1 MGQTNRSY
9 LPFTVSAML
18 MWLIL
23 YFIFPYYRYY
33 IDPDGTSYLTISQRY
48 ADGDIQTAINGL
60 WSPWACWLTAL
71 FIKAGL
77 QAVPASVVVNAL
89 GATGFLWVSDALFD
103 RFQLSSRSRWAYC
116 LTLVVFLCYA
126 IFWQSFDD
134 LWGCFFMLA
143 VLRIMLVEGFVQ
155 RPALWVGIGAVGA
168 LAFFAKAYSLPYFLL
183 VVTVSV
189 FFLAGKN
196 KRQWF
201 KIMVVAVTVLLLGCF
216 PWMYALHGK
225 YGIWTTSTAGPLN
238 MSWYLVGH
246 PEWKEGID
254 ILLPPIYPTSVYFWE
269 DPWYVNG
276 HLSHWWDSSQ
286 LMVRQVLKLGYNFLM
301 LLWCMVEISAFLPLI
316 AGLML
321 WQLIMRFRLLSADV
335 VTMYLFLIL
344 LPAGYIMVHLE
355 GRYLWLMLPIAMVL
369 AYREIPSIKMPA
381 MRKFALPIFMI
392 SLLVFP
398 LYGLFTM
405 FNKGRAEYEFAQWLN
420 ANGIKGKSFV
430 SNLHPRFL
438 SKAMYHSGN
447 SFYVINKQRPGAN
460 EDKGVNTGRL
470 RKDIAKYRVD
480 YYLHSPKVN
489 GNELNP
495 GFDDIFLGNL
505 TDGVDTTLLK
515 KVLHDS
521 STGFTL
527 YQYQWDPHLGTL

>member
-18 MWLIL
+18 MWLVL
-23 YFIFPYYRYY
+23 YLISPYYSYY
-33 IDPDGTSYLTISQRY
+33 IDPDATSYLTISQRY

-71 FIKAGL
+71 LIKAGL
-77 QAVPASVVVNAL
+77 AAVPASILVNTL
-89 GATGFLWVSDALFD
+89 GATGFLWVADSLFA
-103 RFQLSSRSRWAYC
+103 RFQLALSARWAYC

-126 IFWQSFDD
+126 TFWQSFDD

-143 VLRIMLVEGFVQ
+143 VLRIMLANAFVQ
-155 RPALWVGIGAVGA
+155 RPVLWVAIGMVGA
-168 LAFFAKAYSLPYFLL
+168 LAFFAKAYSLPYFML

-196 KRQWF
+196 KLQWF
-201 KIMVVAVTVLLLGCF
+201 KIMAVATTVLLLGCF
-216 PWMYALHGK
+216 PWMYAMHSK

-254 ILLPPIYPTSVYFWE
+254 ILVPPIYPSSVYYWE

-276 HLSHWWDSSQ
+276 HLSHFYDSGQ
-286 LMVRQVLKLGYNFLM
+286 LMLRQVLKLGYNFLM
-301 LLWCMVEISAFLPLI
+301 LLWCMVEVSAFLPLI
-316 AGLML
+316 AGLIL
-321 WQLIMRFRLLSADV
+321 WQLVRRFRSLSADV
-335 VTMYLFLIL
+335 LAMYLFLIL

-355 GRYLWLMLPIAMVL
+355 GRYLWLMLPIAMVV
-369 AYREIPSIKMPA
+369 AYREMPA
-381 MRKFALPIFMI
+381 IKLTALKKYALPLFAI
-392 SLLVFP
+392 SIIAFP

-447 SFYVINKQRPGAN
+447 RFYVINKQRPEGKEDRAAN
-460 EDKGVNTGRL
+460 TERL
-470 RKDIAKYRVD
+470 LKDMAQNGVD
-480 YYLHSPKVN
+480 YYLYVPDGN
-489 GNELNP
+489 GLLRNP
-495 GFDDIFLGNL
+495 GFDELFYGDVYGRQP
-505 TDGVDTTLLK
+505 GVGYER
-515 KVLHDS
+515 VLQDRK
-521 STGFTL
+521 TGL
-527 YQYQWDPHLGTL
+527 MVYKLR